1 MDNKFRTMVERSIQG
16 IVIIQDFRVVYSNQA
31 FAKISGFS
39 KKELLSL
46 TPSQMEKV
54 IHPDHRALVWGRMS
68 TRLLGK
74 KAVPRYEFKGIR
86 KDGSVRW
93 LEMVAN
99 RIEHEEKHAILGAII
114 DITERK
120 KAEEALQK
128 SQANLLALIE
138 NSQASIWSV
147 DRHFRILT
155 INSQFKEMFAFAY
168 GVDLKVGMKITDCV
182 SPKMKRTWVTR
193 YNRAFRGESFVIEED
208 FLIYGKTINA
218 EISFNS
224 IRNNGEITGVSVFS
238 REITEQKQAKEA
250 LRESEEKYRAIFE
263 SFHDVYYRTDRK
275 GLVTIIS
282 PSVRTHAGW
291 DPEDIIGHPVTDFYR
306 DPSKRETFREKL
318 KESGVINDYELK
330 LLSKDGR
337 VIDVSVSSKI
347 IFNKDGK
354 PTGVEGVLR
363 DITDRKHAEE
373 QVKSSLKEKEV
384 LLQEIHHR
392 VKNNMQIISSLL
404 NLQSHHIEDDKVKDM
419 FKMSRDRI
427 KSMALIHEKLY
438 QSKDLTKINFAQYI
452 QSLAVHL
459 LNTYNV
465 SMERIKLNAKVTDVF
480 LDINKAIPCGLIIN
494 ELVSNSLKHAFP
506 QDKKGNI
513 RIQLNR
519 GNNGYVRLVVSDD
532 GIGFSENVD
541 FQHPDSLG
549 LQLVNDLVDQ
559 LGGTL
564 ELDSS
569 KGISYQISFST

>member
-1 MDNKFRTMVERSIQG
+1 MVERSIQG

-39 KKELLSL
+39 NKELLSL
-46 TPSQMEKV
+46 TPSQVEKV

-68 TRLLGK
+68 TRLQGK

-86 KDGSVRW
+86 KDESVRW

-99 RIEHEEKHAILGAII
+99 RIEHEGKPAILGAII

-147 DRHFRILT
+147 DRDFRILT
-155 INSQFKEMFAFAY
+155 INSHFKKMFAFAY
-168 GVDLKVGMKITDCV
+168 GIDLKVGMKITDCV
-182 SPKMKRTWVTR
+182 SPKMKKTWVAR
-193 YNRAFRGESFVIEED
+193 YNRVFRGESFVIEED
-208 FLIYGKTINA
+208 FLISGKTINA
-218 EISFNS
+218 EISFNP
-224 IRNNGEITGVSVFS
+224 IRNNGKITGVSVFS
-238 REITEQKQAKEA
+238 REITEQKLAKEA

-306 DPSKRETFREKL
+306 DPSERETFREKL

-337 VIDVSVSSKI
+337 VIDVSVSAKI
-347 IFNKDGK
+347 IFGKDGK

-404 NLQSHHIEDDKVKDM
+404 NLQSHHIEDVKVKDM

-427 KSMALIHEKLY
+427 RSMALIHEKLY

-465 SMERIKLNAKVTDVF
+465 SMDRIKLNAKVTDVF

-519 GNNGYVRLVVSDD
+519 GNNGNVRLVVSDD

-564 ELDSS
+564 ELDASE
-569 KGISYQISFST
+569 GTSYQISF

>member
-46 TPSQMEKV
+46 TPSQVEKV